1 MKIKTILLKSLFF
14 IFLTIPSFAQDTPF
28 YANDSYTSSRTKL
41 FKKVYIDHR
50 QTLYCNI
57 PFDENKNIIFPK
69 DFDVSKISSRA
80 KRIEIEHVVPA
91 EEFGAYIKQWWFGDP
106 YCVDKDNLPYKGRK
120 CAEKTSRIFRLMLSD
135 MYNLYPA
142 IGAVNAMRQNY
153 NFTQFQ
159 EDTPN
164 SFGICE
170 MKIQDKK
177 AEPPAHAR
185 GIIARAYLYF
195 EDAYRRYQM
204 SDSQRKL
211 MTAWDKLYP
220 VEEWECKR
228 TCRIEK
234 IQGNQNDITRKRCHE
249 INLWNCP

>member
-69 DFDVSKISSRA
+69 GFDVSKISSRA

-135 MYNLYPA
+135 MYNLYPSIGSLNA
-142 IGAVNAMRQNY
+142 IRGNLEFDEFEYFFPTLYKNCSIKVSHSKIELPDHAK
-153 NFTQFQ
+153 
-159 EDTPN
+159 
-164 SFGICE
+164 GIV
-170 MKIQDKK
+170 
-177 AEPPAHAR
+177 AR
-185 GIIARAYLYF
+185 VYLYF
-195 EDAYRRYQM
+195 EEQYPFFEIKKKQ
-204 SDSQRKL
+204 KEL
-211 MTAWDKLYP
+211 FLKWDKEFP
-220 VEEWECKR
+220 PDDWECLR
-228 TCRIEK
+228 TYRIEK
-234 IQGNQNDITRKRCHE
+234 LQKNENNIVKKQCIKR
-249 INLWNCP
+249 NLWP